1 MRLEI
6 PHLSFDTMKYENKPP
21 LEIPLWWIEFS
32 STQNASDTAVIMAL
46 SMNISGR
53 EATSFFVRL
62 FAAIIS

>member
-1 MRLEI
+1 
-6 PHLSFDTMKYENKPP
+6 MKYENKPP

-46 SMNISGR
+46 SMFISGR